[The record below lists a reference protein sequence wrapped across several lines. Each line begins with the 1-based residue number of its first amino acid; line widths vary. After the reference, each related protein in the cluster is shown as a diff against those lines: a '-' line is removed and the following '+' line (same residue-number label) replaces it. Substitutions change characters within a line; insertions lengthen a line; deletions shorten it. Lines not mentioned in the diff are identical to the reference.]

1 MSRRLDEE
9 RWAEIDALFA
19 RVLEEPP
26 LQRAHYLAELRD
38 IDGRLRRAVENL
50 LRTHDAAQSFLVEP
64 PTLPPDCIEELAS
77 DLRPAGDP
85 ERHSANEAA
94 AAEPGATIGAWR
106 IVRELGRGG
115 MATVFLVERADGLYE
130 QSAALK
136 LLRRGL
142 DTDDV
147 LRRFRAERQI
157 LSSLAH
163 ANIANLLDGGT
174 TEDGRPYI
182 VMERVEGLPITE
194 WCDANEASV
203 EQRLRLF
210 AAVARAV
217 HYAHTRLIVH
227 RDLKPSNILVTIDG
241 QVKLLDFGIAK
252 ILDPDFLPTDDI
264 LTRTGHRALT
274 PEYASPE
281 QVRGDPVT
289 TATDVYQLGLL
300 LHRLLTGA
308 RPHEARGP
316 SASLASDPTP
326 TPTAP
331 SRVVRRMSPE
341 VAEARLLSP
350 ERLSRR
356 LHGDLDAIVLT
367 ALEIEPERRY
377 SSALA
382 MAEDVDRHL
391 GGQPVAARAAGRVYR
406 LRKFLARHPWVA
418 PVVALACVALGV
430 YLATLVRYGRQVEAE
445 RTVAVQEARRAERV
459 RDVLVDVFR
468 SADPW
473 ASVDPEWESE
483 ITVREALAVGSAR
496 IREELAGEP
505 ETRAEL
511 LSTIADVYVSL
522 GFPAAARP
530 LFEEALHIQRR
541 LLGADSETAATTSRK
556 LARVLLRQAEVDSA
570 EHLLRASLEVFSRRE
585 APADTATL
593 GTRIDLA
600 AAVGGPE
607 RRFEEAERL
616 LLETIEEAEAVENV
630 PVVLLARAY
639 AGLASAYVFGNEFSF
654 REAHHAAVRAVDLLR
669 EEFGESDP
677 RTARALRMLGITLDR
692 EGRVAEAIPA
702 LREAVEI
709 FERALGPDHTETSQ
723 TMIELAVSLFGAGQI
738 DEAED
743 LERHVLARQLE
754 LLGESDFKVTNTRHQ
769 LSILLS
775 RKGDLDEAEA
785 LNRQVMEAIRADN
798 PYRRFPLVTR
808 CRIALAR
815 GNYSRAEADC
825 AEAIRIARTVRLPE
839 DGDPVQSGCF
849 LGEALLGQGRVDEAE
864 PLIRNAIA
872 VLGDARPPTVR
883 QYVRQCM
890 STAAALA
897 DSLGREEE
905 AEHWRQRR
913 AAVPEFWPMK

>member
-1 MSRRLDEE
+1 MNRRNDAD
-9 RWAEIDALFA
+9 RWAEVDALFA
-19 RVLEEPP
+19 RVLEVPVGRRV
-26 LQRAHYLAELRD
+26 QYLAELRD
-38 IDGRLRRAVENL
+38 IDGQLRRAVEEL
-50 LRTHDAAQSFLVEP
+50 LRTHDAAQSFLAEP
-64 PTLPPDCIEELAS
+64 PTLPPHCIEELAS
-77 DLRPAGDP
+77 ELRPAGEP
-85 ERHSANEAA
+85 EPHAATEAA
-94 AAEPGATIGAWR
+94 AAEPGDRIGAWR

-115 MATVFLVERADGLYE
+115 MATVYLVERADAPYE
-130 QSAALK
+130 QVAALK

-147 LRRFRAERQI
+147 LRRFRTERQI

-163 ANIANLLDGGT
+163 PSISSLLDGGAT
-174 TEDGRPYI
+174 DDGRPYI
-182 VMERVEGLPITE
+182 VMERVEGIPITE
-194 WCDANEASV
+194 WCDGREASV

-217 HYAHTRLIVH
+217 HHAHTRLIVH
-227 RDLKPSNILVTIDG
+227 RDLKPSNILVTDG
-241 QVKLLDFGIAK
+241 GRVKLLDFGIAK
-252 ILDPDFLPTDDI
+252 ILDPGFLSTDDI
-264 LTRTGHRALT
+264 RTRTGHRALT

-308 RPHEARGP
+308 RPREARGP
-316 SASLASDPTP
+316 SAGLASEPTP

-331 SRVVRRMSPE
+331 SRVARRMSPDM
-341 VAEARLLSP
+341 AEARLLTP

-391 GGQPVAARAAGRVYR
+391 GGQPVAARSAGRTYR
-406 LRKFLARHPWVA
+406 LRKFLGRHRWVA
-418 PVVALACVALGV
+418 PAAAIACVALGV
-430 YLATLVRYGRQVEAE
+430 YVATLVRYGRQVEAE
-445 RTVAVQEARRAERV
+445 RSAAVQEARRAEQV

-473 ASVDPEWESE
+473 AAIDPEWESD

-496 IREELAGEP
+496 VREELAGQP
-505 ETRAEL
+505 QTRAEL
-511 LSTIADVYVSL
+511 LSTIADVYVAL
-522 GFPAAARP
+522 GLTRAARP
-530 LFEEALHIQRR
+530 LFEEALHLQRR
-541 LLGADSETAATTSRK
+541 LLGTDSEIAATTSRK
-556 LARVLLRQAEVDSA
+556 LGRVLLRQAETDSA
-570 EHLLRASLEVFSRRE
+570 EHLLRASLEVFRRRE
-585 APADTATL
+585 APGDTATL

-600 AAVGGPE
+600 AAVGGPG

-630 PVVLLARAY
+630 PVALLARAY
-639 AGLASAYVFGNEFSF
+639 SGLAEVYVFGVEFSF
-654 REAHHAAVRAVDLLR
+654 LDAHHAAVRAVDLLR
-669 EEFGESDP
+669 KELGESDP
-677 RTARALRMLGITLDR
+677 QTARAVRMLGITLDR

-702 LREAVEI
+702 LRESVEI
-709 FERALGPDHTETSQ
+709 FERTLGPDHLETSQ
-723 TMIELAVSLFGAGQI
+723 AMLELAVSLFGAGQV
-738 DEAED
+738 DEAER
-743 LERHVLARQLE
+743 LERHVLARRIE
-754 LLGESDFKVTNTRHQ
+754 LLGESDFKVTQARHQ

-775 RKGDLDEAEA
+775 RKGDLDEAEV
-785 LNRQVMEAIRADN
+785 LSRQVLEAIRPDN
-798 PYRRFPLVTR
+798 PTRRFPLTTR

-815 GNYSRAEADC
+815 GDYARAEADC

-839 DGDPVQSGCF
+839 DGEPVQLGCF
-849 LGEALLGQGRVDEAE
+849 LGEALLGLGRVDEAE
-864 PLIRNAIA
+864 PLIRSAIA

-890 STAAALA
+890 NTAAALA
-897 DSLGREEE
+897 DSLGRGDE
-905 AEHWRQRR
+905 AEYWRQRR
-913 AAVPEFWPMK
+913 ALVPEFWPME